1 MVDVWL
7 QDDLKA
13 ATQGKFQ
20 GGNHVFFCPKFI
32 KISPHYVNTGGAWMK
47 KNHTKRLV
55 APNLRHHWAYGPSI
69 PNKIGASGNQTPGNQ
84 PGNTWEYDIF
94 HNTKHHRIVPDS
106 RFFPTNQRRPH
117 DIYKIIISI
126 WDPRKSPDFLVHME
140 VSYKDTMDTPKS
152 SMGYCVVFFR

>member
-1 MVDVWL
+1 MDEEE
-7 QDDLKA
+7 
-13 ATQGKFQ
+13 
-20 GGNHVFFCPKFI
+20 
-32 KISPHYVNTGGAWMK
+32 PHEETGGSQP
-47 KNHTKRLV
+47 
-55 APNLRHHWAYGPSI
+55 APSLGIWPIHSKQNAPLESDSRKP
-69 PNKIGASGNQTPGNQ
+69 TR
-84 PGNTWEYDIF
+84 EYDIF